1 MRISHPIRDNESF
14 TYKNKEMLMKTIE
27 ELRNEL
33 LKIGE
38 QLGGGTRPKHYFFI
52 TDDKMIFFAM
62 NFKMGLQLPILK
74 FMAKNIILSSV
85 KEALRYSEK

>member
-1 MRISHPIRDNESF
+1 
-14 TYKNKEMLMKTIE
+14 MKTIE

-38 QLGGGTRPKHYFFI
+38 QLGEAQGQTI
-52 TDDKMIFFAM
+52 TSLSLT
-62 NFKMGLQLPILK
+62 NPMGLQLPILK